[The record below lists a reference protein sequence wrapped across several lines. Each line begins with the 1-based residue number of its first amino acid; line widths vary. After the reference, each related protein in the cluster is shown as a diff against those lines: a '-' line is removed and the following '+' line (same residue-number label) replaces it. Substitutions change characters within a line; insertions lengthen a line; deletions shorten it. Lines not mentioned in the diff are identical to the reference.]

1 MAGKNVDTDALQQA
15 ANALGTYIAD
25 VQNNVKKMKDAAVD
39 CKDNMGSDVVSQK
52 AVTKLN
58 DCAKE
63 LSSTMKEAQDLQK
76 KILAKKRQIEDLGS
90 SF

>member
-15 ANALGTYIAD
+15 AKALGTYIAD
-25 VQNNVKKMKDAAVD
+25 VSNNVKKMKDAAAD

-52 AVTKLN
+52 AISKLEE
-58 DCAKE
+58 CAKY
-63 LSSTMKEAQDLQK
+63 LSQTLKEAQELQK
-76 KILAKKRQIEDLGS
+76 KILDKKKQIEDYGS

>member
-15 ANALGTYIAD
+15 AKALRTYIAD
-25 VQNNVKKMKDAAVD
+25 VSNNVKKMKDAAAD

-52 AVTKLN
+52 AISKLEE
-58 DCAKE
+58 CAKD
-63 LSSTMKEAQDLQK
+63 LSQALKEAQDLQK
-76 KILAKKRQIEDLGS
+76 KILDKKKQIEDYGS

>member
-15 ANALGTYIAD
+15 ARALGTYIAD
-25 VQNNVKKMKDAAVD
+25 VSNNVKKMKDAAAD

-52 AVTKLN
+52 AISKLEE
-58 DCAKE
+58 CAKD
-63 LSSTMKEAQDLQK
+63 LSQTLKEAQELQK
-76 KILAKKRQIEDLGS
+76 KILDKKKQIEDYGS

>member
-15 ANALGTYIAD
+15 AKALGTYIAD
-25 VQNNVKKMKDAAVD
+25 VSNNVKKMKDAAD

-52 AVTKLN
+52 AISKLEE
-58 DCAKE
+58 CAKD
-63 LSSTMKEAQDLQK
+63 LSHTLKEAQDLQK
-76 KILAKKRQIEDLGS
+76 KILDKKKQIEDYGS

>member
-15 ANALGTYIAD
+15 AKALGTYIAD
-25 VQNNVKKMKDAAVD
+25 VSNNVKKMKDAATD

-52 AVTKLN
+52 AIYQLEECIRDLTQTL
-58 DCAKE
+58 
-63 LSSTMKEAQDLQK
+63 KEAQELQK
-76 KILAKKRQIEDLGS
+76 KILSAKKKIEDFGS

>member
-1 MAGKNVDTDALQQA
+1 MAGKNVDTAALQQA
-15 ANALGTYIAD
+15 ANALGAYIAD
-25 VQNNVKKMKDAAVD
+25 VSGNIRKMQDAAVD

-52 AVTKLN
+52 AITKLE

-63 LSSTMKEAQDLQK
+63 LSATLRNAQNLQK
-76 KILAKKRQIEDLGS
+76 KILAKKKQIEEYGS

>member
-15 ANALGTYIAD
+15 AKALETYVAD
-25 VQNNVKKMKDAAVD
+25 VSNNVKKMQDAAVD

-52 AVTKLN
+52 AIVKLE
-58 DCAKE
+58 DCAKD
-63 LSSTMKEAQDLQK
+63 LSATLKQAEDLQK
-76 KILAKKRQIEDLGS
+76 KILSKKKQIEDYGS

>member
-15 ANALGTYIAD
+15 AKALGTYIAD
-25 VQNNVKKMKDAAVD
+25 VSNNVKKMQDAAVD

-52 AVTKLN
+52 AIAKLE
-58 DCAKE
+58 DCAKD
-63 LSSTMKEAQDLQK
+63 LSATLKQAEELQK
-76 KILAKKRQIEDLGS
+76 KILAKKKQIEDYGS